1 MKTNNYQSFISDF
14 TSYLFAIKN
23 LSELYVKGIVGT
35 IHQFLEYINVYKFNE
50 KFTTVDEITLNDIRT
65 LTNRDIYSYIF
76 YLAKNNY
83 QQNTRTLKIEHLRTF
98 FDFLFRI
105 KHDVF
110 KQPFKKINTEK
121 RTAVQ
126 LPNYLSL
133 NESKKL
139 INLYKE
145 SKKVSEIRNNAIINL
160 CLNCGLRVSEVSKLN
175 ISDFDFISDTF
186 TIQGKGKKERTGYLN
201 KQAKEA
207 VLNYIE
213 IRKNI
218 IPKNKN
224 DNDALFISNKGG
236 RIHVNTI
243 RDAVKIAYTRTDI
256 DNNVYSVHT
265 LRHTCATLLYKS
277 GQDIKLIQEILG
289 HSSINTTK
297 IYTHLYDKDV
307 EKTMQE
313 HPLSKFKIKN
323 AIDYRYAIAGIGG

>member
-1 MKTNNYQSFISDF
+1 MKTNNYQDFISEF
-14 TSYLFAIKN
+14 KNYLFAIKN

-35 IHQFLEYINVYKFNE
+35 IHQFLEYMNVYKFDG
-50 KFTTVDEITLNDIRT
+50 KFKNIDEITLNDIRT

-121 RTAVQ
+121 RTSVQ

-145 SKKVSEIRNNAIINL
+145 SKKINEIRNNAIINL

-175 ISDFDFISDTF
+175 ISDINFVTDTF
-186 TIQGKGKKERTGYLN
+186 TIQGKGNKERTGYLN

-207 VLNYIE
+207 ILNYIE
-213 IRKNI
+213 IRKKI
-218 IPKNKN
+218 IPKNKK

-243 RDAVKIAYTRTDI
+243 RDAVKIAYIRTNI
-256 DNNVYSVHT
+256 DNDVYSVHT

-313 HPLSKFKIKN
+313 HPLSKFKINN

>member
-1 MKTNNYQSFISDF
+1 MNNKNYPIFIEELKN
-14 TSYLFAIKN
+14 YLIGIKN
-23 LSELYVKGIVGT
+23 LSNLYVDNIITT
-35 IHQFLEYINVYKFNE
+35 IMQFLEFMNTYKFNKQFE
-50 KFTTVDEITLNDIRT
+50 SLEQITCNDIRS
-65 LTNRDIYSYIF
+65 LSNRDIYSYIF

-175 ISDFDFISDTF
+175 ISDFNFISDTF

-218 IPKNKN
+218 IPKNKK